1 MVADS
6 ISDILLTSDPV
17 SSDNLRSD
25 GKPKESIVFV
35 GIDMSLLETYFEEF
49 IAKKTTQNSSVLG
62 WGNFERIPPSHT
74 QISFDS
80 PKVDYSYTFQF
91 LRLVI

>member
-1 MVADS
+1 MPKEINRMVADS

-49 IAKKTTQNSSVLG
+49 IAKKN
-62 WGNFERIPPSHT
+62 N
-74 QISFDS
+74 
-80 PKVDYSYTFQF
+80 PKFLCIGMGKLRKDTSKPYSN
-91 LRLVI
+91 II